1 MSVYNLTKKYQIPY
15 QVIEAKSMIA
25 RLRGLLDTSKSYE
38 KKVLYICPCSGIHT
52 FGMQY
57 PIDAVFMDIN
67 KTVSRIF
74 LALKPN
80 RITKTNR
87 FDKAVL
93 EFPAGSVLKFSIQI
107 GDKLSIKCD
116 E

>member
-1 MSVYNLTKKYQIPY
+1 MSIYNLTKNYQIPY
-15 QVIEAKSMIA
+15 QVMEAKSVIG
-25 RLRGLLDTSKSYE
+25 RLRGLLGTSKPFE
-38 KKVLYICPCSGIHT
+38 GKVLYIRPCSGIHT

-57 PIDAVFMDIN
+57 PIDAVFIDKN

-80 RITKTNR
+80 KITKVNR
-87 FDKAVL
+87 IDKAVL
-93 EFPAGSVLKFSIQI
+93 EFPAGTVSKFSIQI
-107 GDKLSIKCD
+107 GDKLSIECS

>member
-1 MSVYNLTKKYQIPY
+1 MSIYNLTKNYQIPY
-15 QVIEAKSMIA
+15 QVIEAKSVIG
-25 RLRGLLDTSKSYE
+25 RLKGLLGTSKSYG
-38 KKVLYICPCSGIHT
+38 KVLYIRPCSGIHT

-57 PIDAVFMDIN
+57 PIDAVFMDKN

-74 LALKPN
+74 PALKPN
-80 RITKTNR
+80 KITKINR

-93 EFPAGSVLKFSIQI
+93 EFPAGSVSKFSIQI

>member
-1 MSVYNLTKKYQIPY
+1 MSVYNLTKNYQIPY
-15 QVIEAKSMIA
+15 RVIKAKSIIG
-25 RLRGLLDTSKSYE
+25 RLRGLLGTSKPYE
-38 KKVLYICPCSGIHT
+38 EKVLYICPCSGIHT

-57 PIDAVFMDIN
+57 PIDAVFMDKN

-74 LALKPN
+74 LSLKPN
-80 RITKTNR
+80 KITKINR

-93 EFPAGSVLKFSIQI
+93 EFPAGSALKFSIQI